1 MSGAGK
7 STKKDGNSSFL
18 NSLLDNQQQ
27 SPLNKSKNKKKNPP
41 KATQTIRNYF
51 STPSTSSQNE
61 SEYDERESFLNAT
74 DSTILDAGDMPELV
88 EMVSVLESRKKSLEE
103 KKSKISEIKDEQIKN
118 ILLDIITDM
127 TQFVE
132 DSDKILKCQNELI
145 SRQNDDSYVVTANSR
160 SINNLS
166 KGIGSLVDSQNELK
180 NRVQSLETTKD
191 CILDS
196 QLLNII
202 LVDQKEADEIES
214 GAIGPK
220 EKFAKILSDMK
231 IMPPKETVD
240 AKLITTRRF
249 VNGNRKLMKILK
261 IRFGDSVSPGY
272 IIAQMINHNKELSKA
287 GQQNRVKYYV
297 ETPTSKNVWLLK
309 RICYELK
316 NDGILH
322 SVRGCDRGILV
333 SYKIK
338 DQNNENKSAFRSC
351 VITSEKDI
359 DELRVTLK
367 VEDAYVPV
375 REKYNDS
382 FWSSKKKPEM
392 KQKRAREIDEIDLT
406 NSAKKG
412 KIPTS
417 TPGRD

>member
-1 MSGAGK
+1 M
-7 STKKDGNSSFL
+7 
-18 NSLLDNQQQ
+18 
-27 SPLNKSKNKKKNPP
+27 
-41 KATQTIRNYF
+41 
-51 STPSTSSQNE
+51 
-61 SEYDERESFLNAT
+61 
-74 DSTILDAGDMPELV
+74 
-88 EMVSVLESRKKSLEE
+88 
-103 KKSKISEIKDEQIKN
+103 QIKN
-118 ILLDIITDM
+118 VLLDILSDV

-132 DSDKILKCQNELI
+132 DSDNILKCQNELI

-160 SINNLS
+160 SINNLT

-180 NRVQSLETTKD
+180 HRVQSLETTKD

-202 LVDQKEADEIES
+202 LIDQKEADEIENGS
-214 GAIGPK
+214 IGPK
-220 EKFAKILSDMK
+220 EKFVKILSDMK
-231 IMPPKETVD
+231 IIPPKDTVD

-261 IRFGDSVSPGY
+261 IRFGDSVSPGC
-272 IIAQMINHNKELSKA
+272 IIAQMINHNKKLSKA

-297 ETPTSKNVWLLK
+297 EAPTSKNVWQLK

-322 SVRGCDRGILV
+322 NVRGCDRGILV

-338 DQNNENKSAFRSC
+338 QQDNDNKPAFRSC
-351 VITSEKDI
+351 VMTSEKDI
-359 DELRVTLK
+359 DELRMALK
-367 VEDAYVPV
+367 VEDSYIPV
-375 REKYNDS
+375 REKYNDDY
-382 FWSSKKKPEM
+382 WSSKRKPEM
-392 KQKRAREIDEIDLT
+392 KQKRARELDEIDLT

-417 TPGRD
+417 TPARD